1 MIFIRSFLIT
11 GIISVLFGFALRNVF
26 GFWEALS
33 LAFVIQVIVAFS
45 ISSLRINKVQAL
57 TGEFEGELQQLLDL
71 NEVSVPCPCGN
82 YVFTDNI
89 FFNLENSFTCEK
101 CNNDFK
107 LVVNITPTLVTEIVD
122 VNQAVA
128 NFAKEAEET
137 KDVEITSEYKQGT
150 EL

>member
-82 YVFTDNI
+82 YVHTDNV
-89 FFNLENSFTCEK
+89 FLNLENSF
-101 CNNDFK
+101 NNN
-107 LVVNITPTLVTEIVD
+107 LYVSSLLR
-122 VNQAVA
+122 
-128 NFAKEAEET
+128 
-137 KDVEITSEYKQGT
+137 S
-150 EL
+150 

>member
-33 LAFVIQVIVAFS
+33 LAFVIQFLVAFS
-45 ISSLRINKVQAL
+45 ISSFRINKVQTL

-82 YVFTDNI
+82 YVHTDNI
-89 FFNLENSFTCEK
+89 FLNLENSYTCEK

-107 LVVNITPTLVTEIVD
+107 LIVNITPTLVTEIVD
-122 VNQAVA
+122 VNQTVA
-128 NFAKEAEET
+128 DFDKES

>member
-33 LAFVIQVIVAFS
+33 LAFVIQFIVAFS
-45 ISSLRINKVQAL
+45 ISSFRINKVQAL

-82 YVFTDNI
+82 YVHTDNV
-89 FFNLENSFTCEK
+89 FLNLENSYTCEK

-122 VNQAVA
+122 VDQAVA
-128 NFAKEAEET
+128 NFAKEA

>member
-33 LAFVIQVIVAFS
+33 LAFVIQFLVAFS
-45 ISSLRINKVQAL
+45 ISSFRINKVQAL

-82 YVFTDNI
+82 YVHTDNV
-89 FFNLENSFTCEK
+89 FLNLENSYTCEK

-107 LVVNITPTLVTEIVD
+107 LVVNITPTLVTEVVD
-122 VNQAVA
+122 VNQAVTD
-128 NFAKEAEET
+128 FAKEV

>member
-26 GFWEALS
+26 GFWESLS
-33 LAFVIQVIVAFS
+33 LAFVIQFIVAFS

-82 YVFTDNI
+82 YVHTDNV
-89 FFNLENSFTCEK
+89 FLNLENSFTCEK

-122 VNQAVA
+122 VDQAVA
-128 NFAKEAEET
+128 NFAKEA
-137 KDVEITSEYKQGT
+137 KDVEITSDYKQGT

>member
-11 GIISVLFGFALRNVF
+11 SIISILFGFALRNVF

-33 LAFVIQVIVAFS
+33 LAFVIQFLVAFS
-45 ISSLRINKVQAL
+45 ISSFRINKVQAL

-82 YVFTDNI
+82 YVHTDNV
-89 FFNLENSFTCEK
+89 FLNLENSYTCEK

-122 VNQAVA
+122 VNQAVTD
-128 NFAKEAEET
+128 FAKEA

>member
-33 LAFVIQVIVAFS
+33 LAFVIQFIVAFS
-45 ISSLRINKVQAL
+45 ISSFRINKVQAL

-82 YVFTDNI
+82 YVHTDNV
-89 FFNLENSFTCEK
+89 FLNLENSFTCEK

-107 LVVNITPTLVTEIVD
+107 LVVNITPTLVTEVVD
-122 VNQAVA
+122 VNQAVTD
-128 NFAKEAEET
+128 FAKEV

>member
-1 MIFIRSFLIT
+1 MIFVRSFLIT

-33 LAFVIQVIVAFS
+33 LAFVIQFLVAFS
-45 ISSLRINKVQAL
+45 ISSFRINKVQAL

-82 YVFTDNI
+82 YVHTDNV
-89 FFNLENSFTCEK
+89 FLNLENSFTCEK

-122 VNQAVA
+122 VDQAVA
-128 NFAKEAEET
+128 NFAKEA
-137 KDVEITSEYKQGT
+137 KDVEITSDYKQGT

>member
-11 GIISVLFGFALRNVF
+11 SIISILFGFALRNVF

-33 LAFVIQVIVAFS
+33 LAFVIQFLVDFS
-45 ISSLRINKVQAL
+45 ISSFRINKVQTL

-82 YVFTDNI
+82 YVHTDNI
-89 FFNLENSFTCEK
+89 FLNLENSYTCEK

-128 NFAKEAEET
+128 NFDKES

>member
-33 LAFVIQVIVAFS
+33 LAFVIQFIVAFS
-45 ISSLRINKVQAL
+45 ISSFRINKVQAL

-82 YVFTDNI
+82 YVHTDNV
-89 FFNLENSFTCEK
+89 FLNLENSYTCEK

-107 LVVNITPTLVTEIVD
+107 LVVNITPTLVTEVVD
-122 VNQAVA
+122 VNQAVTD
-128 NFAKEAEET
+128 FAKEA

>member
-33 LAFVIQVIVAFS
+33 LAFVIQFIVAFS
-45 ISSLRINKVQAL
+45 ISSFRINKVQAL

-82 YVFTDNI
+82 YVHTDNV
-89 FFNLENSFTCEK
+89 FLNLENSYTCEK

-122 VNQAVA
+122 INQAVTD
-128 NFAKEAEET
+128 FAKET

>member
-11 GIISVLFGFALRNVF
+11 SIISVLFGFALRNVF

-33 LAFVIQVIVAFS
+33 LAFVIQFLVAFS
-45 ISSLRINKVQAL
+45 ISSFRINKVQTL

-82 YVFTDNI
+82 YVHTDNI
-89 FFNLENSFTCEK
+89 FLNLENSYTCEK

-107 LVVNITPTLVTEIVD
+107 LIVNITPTLVTEIVD
-122 VNQAVA
+122 VNQTVA
-128 NFAKEAEET
+128 DFDKES

>member
-11 GIISVLFGFALRNVF
+11 SIISILFGFALRNVF

-33 LAFVIQVIVAFS
+33 LAFVIQFLFAFS
-45 ISSLRINKVQAL
+45 ISSFRINKVQTL

-82 YVFTDNI
+82 YVHTDNI
-89 FFNLENSFTCEK
+89 FLNLENSYTCEK

-107 LVVNITPTLVTEIVD
+107 LIVNITPTLVTEIVD
-122 VNQAVA
+122 VNQTVA
-128 NFAKEAEET
+128 DFDKES

>member
-1 MIFIRSFLIT
+1 MIFVRSFLIT

-33 LAFVIQVIVAFS
+33 LAFVIQFIVAFS
-45 ISSLRINKVQAL
+45 ISSFRINKVQAL

-82 YVFTDNI
+82 YVHTDNI
-89 FFNLENSFTCEK
+89 FLNLENSYTCEK

-122 VNQAVA
+122 VDQAVA
-128 NFAKEAEET
+128 NFAKEA

>member
-33 LAFVIQVIVAFS
+33 LAFVIQFIVAFS
-45 ISSLRINKVQAL
+45 ISSFRINKVQAL

-82 YVFTDNI
+82 YVHTDNV
-89 FFNLENSFTCEK
+89 FLNLENSYTCEK

-122 VNQAVA
+122 INQAVTD
-128 NFAKEAEET
+128 FAKEA

>member
-1 MIFIRSFLIT
+1 MIFVRSFLIT

-33 LAFVIQVIVAFS
+33 LAFVIQFIVAFS

-82 YVFTDNI
+82 YVHTDNV
-89 FFNLENSFTCEK
+89 FLNLENSFTCEK

-122 VNQAVA
+122 VDQAVA
-128 NFAKEAEET
+128 NFAKEA
-137 KDVEITSEYKQGT
+137 KDVEITSDYKQGT

>member
-33 LAFVIQVIVAFS
+33 LAFVIQFLVAFS
-45 ISSLRINKVQAL
+45 ISSFRINKVQAL

-82 YVFTDNI
+82 YVHTDNV
-89 FFNLENSFTCEK
+89 FLNLENSFTCEK

-107 LVVNITPTLVTEIVD
+107 LVVNITPTLVTEVVD
-122 VNQAVA
+122 VNQAVTD
-128 NFAKEAEET
+128 FAKEV

>member
-1 MIFIRSFLIT
+1 MTIFRSILIT
-11 GIISVLFGFALRNVF
+11 SIVSILFGFALRNVF

-33 LAFVIQVIVAFS
+33 LAFVIQFLVAFS
-45 ISSLRINKVQAL
+45 ISSFRINKVQTL

-82 YVFTDNI
+82 YVHTDNI
-89 FFNLENSFTCEK
+89 FLNLENSYTCEK

-107 LVVNITPTLVTEIVD
+107 LIVNITPTLVTEIVD
-122 VNQAVA
+122 VNQTVA
-128 NFAKEAEET
+128 DFDKES

>member
-1 MIFIRSFLIT
+1 M
-11 GIISVLFGFALRNVF
+11 G
-26 GFWEALS
+26 S
-33 LAFVIQVIVAFS
+33 LKSRICIQVIVAFS

-82 YVFTDNI
+82 YVYTDNI

-128 NFAKEAEET
+128 NFAKEA
-137 KDVEITSEYKQGT
+137 KDFEITSDYKQGT

>member
-11 GIISVLFGFALRNVF
+11 SIISVLFGFALRNVF

-33 LAFVIQVIVAFS
+33 LAFVIQFLFAFS
-45 ISSLRINKVQAL
+45 ISSFRINKVQTL

-82 YVFTDNI
+82 YVHTDNI
-89 FFNLENSFTCEK
+89 FLNLENSYTCEK

-107 LVVNITPTLVTEIVD
+107 LIVNITPTLVTEIVD
-122 VNQAVA
+122 VNQTVA
-128 NFAKEAEET
+128 DFDKES

>member
-33 LAFVIQVIVAFS
+33 LAFVIQFIVAFS
-45 ISSLRINKVQAL
+45 ISSFRINKVQAL

-82 YVFTDNI
+82 YVHTDNV
-89 FFNLENSFTCEK
+89 FLNLENSYTCEK

-107 LVVNITPTLVTEIVD
+107 LVVNITPTLVTEVVD
-122 VNQAVA
+122 VNQAVTD
-128 NFAKEAEET
+128 FAKEV

>member
-33 LAFVIQVIVAFS
+33 LAFVIQFIVAFS

-82 YVFTDNI
+82 YVHTDNV
-89 FFNLENSFTCEK
+89 FLNLENSFTCEK

-122 VNQAVA
+122 VDQAVA
-128 NFAKEAEET
+128 NFAKEA
-137 KDVEITSEYKQGT
+137 KDVEITSDYKQGT

>member
-11 GIISVLFGFALRNVF
+11 SIISILFGFALRNVF

-33 LAFVIQVIVAFS
+33 LAFVIQFLVAFS
-45 ISSLRINKVQAL
+45 ISSFRINKVQTL

-82 YVFTDNI
+82 YVHTDNI
-89 FFNLENSFTCEK
+89 FLNLENSYTCEK

-107 LVVNITPTLVTEIVD
+107 LIVNITPTLVTEIVD
-122 VNQAVA
+122 VNQTVA
-128 NFAKEAEET
+128 DFDKES

>member
-11 GIISVLFGFALRNVF
+11 SIISILFGFALRNVF

-33 LAFVIQVIVAFS
+33 LAFVIQFLVAFS
-45 ISSLRINKVQAL
+45 ISSFRINKVQTL

-82 YVFTDNI
+82 YVHTDNI
-89 FFNLENSFTCEK
+89 FLNLENIYTCEK

-107 LVVNITPTLVTEIVD
+107 LVINVTPTLVTEIVD
-122 VNQAVA
+122 VDQAIV
-128 NFAKEAEET
+128 NLAKEA
-137 KDVEITSEYKQGT
+137 KDIEVTSEYKQGT

>member
-11 GIISVLFGFALRNVF
+11 IIISVLFGVALRNVF
-26 GFWEALS
+26 GFWEALC
-33 LAFVIQVIVAFS
+33 LAFVIQIIVAFS
-45 ISSLRINKVQAL
+45 ISSLRINRVQRL

-82 YVFTDNI
+82 YVHTDNI
-89 FFNLENSFTCEK
+89 FLNLENIYTCEK

-107 LVVNITPTLVTEIVD
+107 LVINVTPTLVTEIVD
-122 VNQAVA
+122 VDQAIV
-128 NFAKEAEET
+128 NLAKEA
-137 KDVEITSEYKQGT
+137 KDIEVTSEYKQGT

>member
-33 LAFVIQVIVAFS
+33 LAFVIQFLVAFS
-45 ISSLRINKVQAL
+45 ISSFRINKVQAL

-82 YVFTDNI
+82 YVHTDNV
-89 FFNLENSFTCEK
+89 FLNLENSFTCEK

-122 VNQAVA
+122 VDQAVA
-128 NFAKEAEET
+128 NFAKEA
-137 KDVEITSEYKQGT
+137 KDVEITSDYKQGT